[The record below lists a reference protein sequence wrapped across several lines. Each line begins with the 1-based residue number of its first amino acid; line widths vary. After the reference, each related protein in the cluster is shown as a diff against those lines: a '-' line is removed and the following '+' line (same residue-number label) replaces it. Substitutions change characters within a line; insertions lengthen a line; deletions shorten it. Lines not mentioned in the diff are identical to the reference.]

1 MTRLLVEGTIDFEQF
16 RYMLKTFTQLAKKK
30 FPLISI
36 SDAMGGIITIWTVY
50 YINGP
55 FRFVAMT
62 VLKNICAITEY
73 STEKDCVIMRTN

>member
-16 RYMLKTFTQLAKKK
+16 RYMLKAFTQLAKKK
-30 FPLISI
+30 FSLISI